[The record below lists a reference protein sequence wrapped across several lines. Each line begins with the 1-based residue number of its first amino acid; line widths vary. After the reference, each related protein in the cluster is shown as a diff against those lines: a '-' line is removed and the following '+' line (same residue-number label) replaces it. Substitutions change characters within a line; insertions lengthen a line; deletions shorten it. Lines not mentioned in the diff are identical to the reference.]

1 MNLFILDSEKL
12 VKYQLPTKVEEDYSI
27 SYKPFGHTNTFLI
40 TLEARDGNWIIKS
53 NGSVNVMNN
62 EMIMEESFLQK
73 YYIYPLKMVGI
84 NRLIYVYVM
93 PAENDCI
100 FRLSLDK
107 INQITVGNAA
117 NNISYNNPALGDFQL
132 VLNKKENNWEL
143 DLVNVKF
150 AVYINNNLLKTKN
163 RVLKYGDV
171 IFIYGL
177 KIIIMKDF
185 IEINNP
191 NNQVGVNAMF
201 AYNDGDDNT
210 NYQEVSEEDKNV
222 DLYSEDDYFFHTPT
236 IKEVL
241 EEQEIHIDTPPANQ
255 NEKSNSAL
263 MTIGMSI
270 TMVSSTI
277 MMGYNVFNQIF
288 SGTSTIKQALP
299 QIIMLVAMLIGTLL
313 IPTIVRRLDNHKKK
327 NLEKKRQVLFS
338 KYLEEKEKEI
348 TATIA
353 NQKNIVNTNSPTAEQ
368 CKEIITKKGRLFWSR
383 ELSDNDFLDIRLG
396 IGTIKSKVKIEAA
409 EKHFEL
415 VTDNLM
421 QKVYDLG
428 EKYKMT
434 SDFPICINLANKKVS
449 AIVCS
454 GTEKQSYSD
463 SIIMQLI
470 ALHSPIDL
478 KLCFITNEDNY
489 SNWEYARMLPH
500 SWNAT
505 KDTRFFATNIDE
517 AKELSEKLEEVYKLR
532 RDGDKNKSENQPE
545 EKKVEEGKEY
555 RKYED
560 YYLLIIDDFKTAK
573 NLQIINDIQ
582 NSQTNYGFSI
592 LYIGNNLKQLPAACT
607 SFIEIGSV
615 DGAYLEKSM
624 SSDNQLSFKIE
635 TFDNQN
641 MMDYSIVTS
650 NIPTITKN
658 GAMELPQSISFL
670 EMYGVSKIEQLNI
683 SNRWKNDSPV
693 NTLATSIGVQEDG
706 ELFKLNLHEK
716 YHGPHGLIAGSTGS
730 GKSEF
735 IITYILSMA
744 VNYHPY
750 EVQFVLIDYKGGG
763 LAGAFENK
771 ETGVVLPH
779 LTGTIT
785 NLDVAEMNRT
795 LVSIKSELQRRQRV
809 FNETKD
815 KLGKSTIDIY
825 KYQKYYRD
833 GLIEEP
839 MSHLFIISDEFAELK
854 QQQPEFM
861 DELISIARI
870 GRSLGVHLIL
880 ATQKPSGVVNDQIW
894 SNSKFKVCLK
904 VQSRSDS
911 MEMIKRP
918 EAASIKEAGRF
929 YLQVG
934 YDDLFQLGQSAW
946 AGAKYIPSDKILKK
960 VDDSINFIS
969 HTGEKYKNAEDIV
982 AVDTTQDYGD
992 QLTNIVKYIC
1002 DLGKKEEVLTSKLW
1016 LDAIPEKIFVQNL
1029 KTKYNYNLE
1038 PYRITPV
1045 IGEYDD
1051 PANQRQ
1057 GIATLNISDGNSLI
1071 YGISGSGKENLLT
1084 TMIYSTITEHK
1095 PEEVNFYIIDCG
1107 AETLKIYNK
1116 IPHVGAVATTGEAEK
1131 IYGIF
1136 DYISGEIERRRNL
1149 FADFGGSYKE
1159 YIANSEEKLPLL
1171 VIVIN
1176 YYDTFDE
1183 NYGKLADSLTT
1194 LYRDGNKYG
1203 VMFVITA
1210 NSSSSLTSRAR
1221 QHFTNFITLKLSDD
1235 TKYMDAIDAPKG
1247 LIPSNFFGRGLIK
1260 IDKSVFEFQ
1269 TAQFVE
1275 RNQIVQN
1282 IRQLTEQMKNAYT
1295 YKAKVINV
1303 LPNEVNISLFNNT
1316 EKSLDRIPIGYSENN
1331 KEPYFYNF
1339 TVNKINS
1346 IIANE
1351 MDSDKIN
1358 FIFALIKLLS
1368 SVENTQ
1374 ITLLDFAKMYDRQ
1387 AENVKVIND
1396 DYNNGVVEINND
1408 FIKDKDN
1415 NIKNICI
1422 VLGIGQINDKLS
1434 ESGRGVLGHFIENIN
1449 AIPNASIILID
1460 TYYSYKNI
1468 QLENW
1473 YMTNIDKSYGIWLG
1487 NDVGSQVAINITN
1500 LSTEDR
1506 ENNFP
1511 QIGFAVSKGNK
1522 ETIKFVMDKG
1532 DEEKNE
1538 EQSTSSN

>member
-1 MNLFILDSEKL
+1 MNLYILDSEKL

-27 SYKPFGHTNTFLI
+27 SYKPYGYTNTFLI

-62 EMIMEESFLQK
+62 EMIMDESFLQN
-73 YYIYPLKMVGI
+73 YYIYPLKMVGV
-84 NRLIYVYVM
+84 NRLIYVYAM

-117 NNISYNNPALGDFQL
+117 NNNISYNNPALGDFQL
-132 VLNKKENNWEL
+132 VINKKENFWEI

-150 AVYINNNLLKTKN
+150 AVYINNNLLKTKT
-163 RVLKYGDV
+163 RILKYGDV

-177 KIIIMKDF
+177 KIIVMKDF

-201 AYNDGDDNT
+201 AYSDSDDNT

-241 EEQEIHIDTPPANQ
+241 EEQEINIDTPPGNQ
-255 NEKSNSAL
+255 NEKNGSML
-263 MTIGMSI
+263 MTVGMSI
-270 TMVSSTI
+270 TMVSSTF
-277 MMGYNVFNQIF
+277 MMGYSVFNQLI
-288 SGTSTIKQALP
+288 SGKASMKESIP
-299 QIIMLVAMLIGTLL
+299 QIVMLVAMIIGTLL
-313 IPTIVRRLDNHKKK
+313 IPTIVRRIENRKKK
-327 NLEKKRQVLFS
+327 KMEKKRQVLFS
-338 KYLEEKEKEI
+338 EYLDEKEKEI
-348 TATIA
+348 TATIS
-353 NQKNIVNTNSPTAEQ
+353 NQKNIINTNSPTSEQ
-368 CKEIITKKGRLFWSR
+368 CKEIISKKGRLFWSR

-396 IGTIKSKVKIEAA
+396 IGTIKSKVKILAPEQ
-409 EKHFEL
+409 HFEL
-415 VTDNLM
+415 ETDNLM
-421 QKVYDLG
+421 QKVYDLC

-434 SDFPICINLANKKVS
+434 SDFPICINLTKKKVS
-449 AIVCS
+449 AIVC
-454 GTEKQSYSD
+454 GGEEKQKYAD
-463 SIIMQLI
+463 SVIMQLI
-470 ALHSPIDL
+470 TLHSPIDL

-489 SNWEYARMLPH
+489 SKWEYVTMLPH
-500 SWNAT
+500 CWNAT
-505 KDTRFFATNIDE
+505 KDTRLFATNIDE

-532 RDGDKNKSENQPE
+532 RDGDKNKSEEQTE

-555 RKYED
+555 SKYED
-560 YYLLIIDDFKTAK
+560 YYLLIVDDFKIAK

-582 NSQTNYGFSI
+582 NSQNNYGFSI
-592 LYIGNNLKQLPAACT
+592 LYLGNNLKQLPAACT
-607 SFIEIGSV
+607 SFVEVGSL

-635 TFDNQN
+635 PFNNEN
-641 MMDYSIVTS
+641 MMGYSVTTA

-658 GAMELPQSISFL
+658 GAMELPQSLSFL

-693 NTLATSIGVQEDG
+693 STLATSIGVQEDG

-771 ETGVVLPH
+771 ETGVSLPH

-833 GLIEEP
+833 GLIEDP

-969 HTGEKYKNAEDIV
+969 HTGDKYKNIEDLV
-982 AVDTTQDYGD
+982 TVDTTQDYGD

-1002 DLGKKEEVLTSKLW
+1002 DLGKKEEIKTSKLW

-1029 KTKYNYNLE
+1029 KTKYNYQPE
-1038 PYRITPV
+1038 PYNITPV

-1051 PANQRQ
+1051 PANQKQ
-1057 GIATLNISDGNSLI
+1057 GISLLKISGGNTLIF
-1071 YGISGSGKENLLT
+1071 GIGGSGKENLLNT
-1084 TMIYSTITEHK
+1084 IIYSCITEHR
-1095 PEEVNFYIIDCG
+1095 PEEINFYIVDCG
-1107 AETLKIYNK
+1107 AETLKVFNK
-1116 IPHVGAVATTGEAEK
+1116 IPHVGAVATTGEEEK

-1136 DYISGEIERRRNL
+1136 DYIVEEIDRRRNL

-1159 YIANSEEKLPLL
+1159 YIANSNEKLPLIT
-1171 VIVIN
+1171 VVIN
-1176 YYDTFDE
+1176 YYDTFEE

-1194 LYRDGNKYG
+1194 LYRDGSKYG
-1203 VMFVITA
+1203 VMFIITA
-1210 NSSSSLTSRAR
+1210 NSSNSITSRNR
-1221 QHFTNFITLKLSDD
+1221 QHFNNFITLKLSDD

-1260 IDKSVFEFQ
+1260 VDKSIFEFQ
-1269 TAQFVE
+1269 TALFAE
-1275 RNQIVQN
+1275 RNQMVAG
-1282 IRQLTEQMKNAYT
+1282 IRQLTEQMSKT
-1295 YKAKVINV
+1295 YSYSAKQINV
-1303 LPNEVNISLFNNT
+1303 LPSEVNISMFDNT
-1316 EKSLDRIPIGYSENN
+1316 EKSLDKLPIGYSENS

-1339 TVNKINS
+1339 TINKINS
-1346 IIANE
+1346 IVANE
-1351 MDSDKIN
+1351 MDDDKIY
-1358 FIFALIKLLS
+1358 FIFALINLLS
-1368 SVENTQ
+1368 HLEKTNV
-1374 ITLLDFAKMYDRQ
+1374 TLVDFAKVYDRNYD
-1387 AENVKVIND
+1387 NVKVINE
-1396 DYNNGVVEINND
+1396 DYNKGIIELNND
-1408 FIKDKDN
+1408 FIQNKEVDS
-1415 NIKNICI
+1415 KNICI
-1422 VLGIGQINDKLS
+1422 ILGIGQINEQLD
-1434 ESGRGVLGHFIENIN
+1434 SGSKEVLQHFIENIN
-1449 AIPNASIILID
+1449 TMDNASIILID

-1468 QLENW
+1468 QLESW
-1473 YMTNIDKSYGIWLG
+1473 YMTNVDKSYGIWLG
-1487 NDVGSQVAINITN
+1487 TDVGSQVAINITN
-1500 LSTEDR
+1500 LSTDDR
-1506 ENNFP
+1506 ENDFP
-1511 QIGFAVSKGNK
+1511 QIGFAVSKGTK
-1522 ETIKFVMDKG
+1522 ETIKFVIDKG
-1532 DEEKNE
+1532 DEENE
-1538 EQSTSSN
+1538 EQSTSTN